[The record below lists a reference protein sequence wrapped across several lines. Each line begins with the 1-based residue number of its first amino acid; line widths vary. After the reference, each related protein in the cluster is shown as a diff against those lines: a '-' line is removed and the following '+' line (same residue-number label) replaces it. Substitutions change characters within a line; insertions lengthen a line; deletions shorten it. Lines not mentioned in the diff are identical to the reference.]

1 MMQVLLGILLHA
13 IGASCAALCY
23 VPQKKTPGW
32 SWQTYWLAQA
42 AVCWLLLPIIGAF
55 ITIPHL
61 ADVLREAPTSA
72 MTNSFLLGMAYGIGG
87 TAFGMAIRYV
97 GFSLTYAI
105 AVGISCV
112 LGTLLPPMLAGTL
125 SDILHKNGAGFIM
138 SGIAI
143 GAAGIAFCGI
153 AGRFKEINLSK
164 QISAGPKTFNLAIG
178 LPLCLLAGVLSAV
191 YGISLAQGKPIADVA
206 AKYGAGD
213 FQGNVIYLFS
223 NTGAFVTTLIYCLY
237 LHWKNKTFKEYKEV
251 PLPLKSKR
259 VGGVVGVASQHSRE
273 LPQQVITE
281 IVEENIRHNRGTG
294 FYFLMSAL
302 TGVLWYAQ
310 FFFYGLGHQHM
321 GSYKFTSWAIHMI
334 MLVLFSTVAGLAMK
348 EWAPCNRKTIN
359 VLALALTLLVLA
371 VLVLTYGN
379 YVGGES

>member
-1 MMQVLLGILLHA
+1 MVQVLLGILLHA

-23 VPQKKTPGW
+23 VPQKKTTGW

-42 AVCWLLLPIIGAF
+42 AVCWLLLPIIGAI

-61 ADVLREAPTSA
+61 ADVLREAPKSA
-72 MTNSFLLGMAYGIGG
+72 MINSFLLGMAYGIGG

-125 SDILHKNGAGFIM
+125 NETLQRPGAGFIIF
-138 SGIAI
+138 GIAT

-153 AGRFKEINLSK
+153 AGRFKELHLSK
-164 QISAGPKTFNLAIG
+164 QVSTGPKVFNLSIG

-191 YGISLAQGKPIADVA
+191 YGISLAEGKPISDVA

-223 NTGAFVTTLIYCLY
+223 NTGAFLTTLIYCLY
-237 LHWKNKTFKEYKEV
+237 LHFKNKTFNEYKNV
-251 PLPLKSKR
+251 PLQTKR
-259 VGGVVGVASQHSRE
+259 RKTGGVVGVASQHSRE
-273 LPQQVITE
+273 LPEEVIVE
-281 IVEENIRHNRGTG
+281 IVEENISKGRGTG

-348 EWAPCNRKTIN
+348 EWASCNRKTVNI
-359 VLALALTLLVLA
+359 LALALTLLLLA

-379 YVGGES
+379 YLGGDA